1 MGFAKDLGLA
11 RTLDCQTPLAGCTRS
26 ERHIVVISGT
36 PVVIAIEPHMIYI
49 RTNDKKWARV
59 PRTHLMRVEYDD
71 LVARWFV
78 SLLDGMEV
86 LDQHVVRV
94 ESRLEARA
102 RLLQARDGVWLA
114 DQYPR

>member
-1 MGFAKDLGLA
+1 
-11 RTLDCQTPLAGCTRS
+11 
-26 ERHIVVISGT
+26 
-36 PVVIAIEPHMIYI
+36 
-49 RTNDKKWARV
+49 
-59 PRTHLMRVEYDD
+59 MRVEYDD